1 MERDALRGLAR
12 VERLYADRSARARA
26 LAGEGRKVIGYLCGL
41 VPQELITAAGLVP
54 YRITGNPGEPIA
66 EALDYFEPN
75 VCNYVLNCFQQALR
89 GRYDFL
95 AGIVIPHACDT
106 VQRLYGLWKFWRPPD
121 YTHFLNVPTVVTPEA
136 VQFFREELE
145 LFKESLETFAGRTI
159 DRAVLNES
167 IGLHNENRR
176 LIRGLYESRKT
187 NPPALSAGEMMRL
200 LVVGT
205 AIPADEFKSLLV
217 EVTEEVQGR
226 TVSGN
231 PEKVRL
237 LLYGC
242 IVDNAGLPEL
252 IEGQGGIVV
261 VDDTC
266 IGTRSFSRDV
276 EIGNDPLGSLSRVYF
291 SEFLCPKIVPDWQ
304 ASRFA
309 YLADMAHDYG
319 VKGVVAYLL
328 SWCDPHKFDMPV
340 LRDYLNEAGY
350 PMLAIE
356 DDYTL
361 SSSGSIQSRVQAFV
375 EMLRQQD

>member
-1 MERDALRGLAR
+1 MEMDALRGLAR
-12 VERLYADRSARARA
+12 VERLYADRSARAKA

-75 VCNYVLNCFQQALR
+75 ACNYVLNCFQQALR

-106 VQRLYGLWKFWRPPD
+106 VQRLYGLWKFWCPPD

-159 DRAVLNES
+159 DRAVLNEA

-176 LIRGLYESRKT
+176 LIRGLYESRKKD
-187 NPPALSAGEMMRL
+187 PPALSAGEMTRL
-200 LVVGT
+200 LVAGT

-226 TVSGN
+226 VVSGD

-242 IVDNAGLPEL
+242 IVDNANLPEL
-252 IEGQGGIVV
+252 IDAQGGSVV

-266 IGTRSFSRDV
+266 IGTRSFGRDV
-276 EIGNDPLGSLSRVYF
+276 EIGDDPMGSLSRVYF

-304 ASRFA
+304 AGRFA
-309 YLADMAHDYG
+309 YLAAMARDYG

-340 LRDYLNEAGY
+340 LRDYLNGAGY